1 MSTLSDS
8 RAKYLARFVPMR
20 RVHPH
25 AVISQSRA
33 VRGVFCDGMMSP
45 PYPATA
51 PVARG
56 FDLYQGNS
64 VCFGRDFAKPS
75 FDHAQL
81 DGVLDQVF
89 TSSEWVSFKSAV
101 CTVCGRYATA
111 SPFVVLSPA
120 LVIVLILLVQFVAVR
135 ETRDAFG
142 VEFVV
147 FVLIGVGLIVYRK
160 RVVGA
165 RLATD
170 QELIAL
176 LAEWTHKMGGRAT
189 FQLHVKNDGVFR
201 SKHQTIQRVLYVV
214 PAGAAAPHP
223 GTLLDNGVDATN
235 GAPAFSPLSYAHNP
249 PPTSHSDTY
258 VNVYPAPAPA
268 FSAYSYPTAPDEQTR
283 GPSAREVFVAVV
295 PKGVAEGQTFAF
307 TTPTGRHVMLVAPT
321 GAREGLEFQTSG

>member
-1 MSTLSDS
+1 
-8 RAKYLARFVPMR
+8 
-20 RVHPH
+20 
-25 AVISQSRA
+25 
-33 VRGVFCDGMMSP
+33 MMSP

-147 FVLIGVGLIVYRK
+147 FVLIGVGLIVY
-160 RVVGA
+160 
-165 RLATD
+165 
-170 QELIAL
+170 
-176 LAEWTHKMGGRAT
+176 
-189 FQLHVKNDGVFR
+189 
-201 SKHQTIQRVLYVV
+201 
-214 PAGAAAPHP
+214 
-223 GTLLDNGVDATN
+223 
-235 GAPAFSPLSYAHNP
+235 
-249 PPTSHSDTY
+249 
-258 VNVYPAPAPA
+258 
-268 FSAYSYPTAPDEQTR
+268 
-283 GPSAREVFVAVV
+283 
-295 PKGVAEGQTFAF
+295 
-307 TTPTGRHVMLVAPT
+307 
-321 GAREGLEFQTSG
+321 

>member
-1 MSTLSDS
+1 MREARAVLAIKKKMSTLSDS

-56 FDLYQGNS
+56 FATCTKAIRFVSAATSRSRASTTRNS
-64 VCFGRDFAKPS
+64 TVSWTRSSPVPS
-75 FDHAQL
+75 
-81 DGVLDQVF
+81 GSR
-89 TSSEWVSFKSAV
+89 SSRPCAPCAGGTRRRHRSSSSQRSRHRAH
-101 CTVCGRYATA
+101 
-111 SPFVVLSPA
+111 PA
-120 LVIVLILLVQFVAVR
+120 RPIR
-135 ETRDAFG
+135 RRPGDTRDAFG

-160 RVVGA
+160 RVVRSA

-214 PAGAAAPHP
+214 PAGAAAPVVPEHFVGQRRRRDERRP
-223 GTLLDNGVDATN
+223 GLLAVVLRAQ
-235 GAPAFSPLSYAHNP
+235 SPSDV
-249 PPTSHSDTY
+249 TFEDTY

-268 FSAYSYPTAPDEQTR
+268 FLAAYSYPTAPDEQTR
-283 GPSAREVFVAVV
+283 GPSAREVFVAVRA
-295 PKGVAEGQTFAF
+295 KGAAESAKRSPSRPRRVDT
-307 TTPTGRHVMLVAPT
+307 
-321 GAREGLEFQTSG
+321 